1 MVGLVGIDL
10 VVAYIA
16 MWSDLTQGYCLT
28 FRHADLPPRTDQ
40 PPTTNHPGLLIR
52 QSGLHYCSIFLN
64 HKANFRVKHDENT
77 RK

>member
-16 MWSDLTQGYCLT
+16 TWSDLTQGYCLT
-28 FRHADLPPRTDQ
+28 FRHADLPPRTS
-40 PPTTNHPGLLIR
+40 TNHQSPWAAHTTERTALL
-52 QSGLHYCSIFLN
+52 LHILN